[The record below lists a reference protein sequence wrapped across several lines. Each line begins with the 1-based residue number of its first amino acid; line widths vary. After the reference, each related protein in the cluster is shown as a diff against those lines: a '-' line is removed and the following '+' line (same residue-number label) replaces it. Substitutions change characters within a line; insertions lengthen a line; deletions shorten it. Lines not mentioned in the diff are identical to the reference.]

1 MYESYINKIEDVGKL
16 RNLKPK
22 TITLYQKNVS
32 RFLNYI
38 QKNPEELTCEDARN
52 YLLHLQGKGDKASTL
67 NNNNGSLV
75 FFYKRVLGKLWDDNL
90 VPRAINDY
98 AVPEVLSF
106 HDVEKLL
113 NATEDLKYKAIFAIM
128 YSSGLRIS
136 EVLHLHYEDISRKN
150 MQIYIRDSKTH
161 TARYALLSK
170 RARTRSIASTSKIK
184 SRLTA
189 ALVINSFE
197 SRPADLV
204 TTVTDHPERTGRYHP
219 YVSESLLRDIRSN
232 HTVLG
237 CLPLLFPQ
245 CCR

>member
-1 MYESYINKIEDVGKL
+1 MGRKFHHLTYSDRLKIEALHMAKHTSQEIADQLGVHVS
-16 RNLKPK
+16 
-22 TITLYQKNVS
+22 TINS
-32 RFLNYI
+32 
-38 QKNPEELTCEDARN
+38 
-52 YLLHLQGKGDKASTL
+52 
-67 NNNNGSLV
+67 
-75 FFYKRVLGKLWDDNL
+75 
-90 VPRAINDY
+90 
-98 AVPEVLSF
+98 
-106 HDVEKLL
+106 
-113 NATEDLKYKAIFAIM
+113 
-128 YSSGLRIS
+128 
-136 EVLHLHYEDISRKN
+136 
-150 MQIYIRDSKTH
+150 
-161 TARYALLSK
+161 
-170 RARTRSIASTSKIK
+170 TRSIASTSKIK

>member
-1 MYESYINKIEDVGKL
+1 MDKEKLIKLAED
-16 RNLKPK
+16 
-22 TITLYQKNVS
+22 LYQS
-32 RFLNYI
+32 AF
-38 QKNPEELTCEDARN
+38 DA
-52 YLLHLQGKGDKASTL
+52 
-67 NNNNGSLV
+67 
-75 FFYKRVLGKLWDDNL
+75 
-90 VPRAINDY
+90 
-98 AVPEVLSF
+98 
-106 HDVEKLL
+106 
-113 NATEDLKYKAIFAIM
+113 NAYYAIM
-128 YSSGLRIS
+128 
-136 EVLHLHYEDISRKN
+136 
-150 MQIYIRDSKTH
+150 MQYREMSKKYNNEMNLSP
-161 TARYALLSK
+161 AFYQVVYGALQKACFMEIAKLYG
-170 RARTRSIASTSKIK
+170 TRSIASTSKIK

>member
-32 RFLNYI
+32 RFLNFI
-38 QKNPEELTCEDARN
+38 QKNPEELTCEDAKN
-52 YLLHLQGKGDKASTL
+52 YLLYLQGKGNKASTL

-106 HDVEKLL
+106 NDVEKLL

-136 EVLHLHYEDISRKN
+136 ENCGGY
-150 MQIYIRDSKTH
+150 H
-161 TARYALLSK
+161 TW
-170 RARTRSIASTSKIK
+170 
-184 SRLTA
+184 
-189 ALVINSFE
+189 
-197 SRPADLV
+197 
-204 TTVTDHPERTGRYHP
+204 
-219 YVSESLLRDIRSN
+219 
-232 HTVLG
+232 
-237 CLPLLFPQ
+237 Q
-245 CCR
+245 

>member
-1 MYESYINKIEDVGKL
+1 MQPLKQNELIRRIFLSSSFLGIKIFTHFFTKKMRITLFILNHRYVPFQLHHLAIMASHHFPDYPIPSLYASYQLKGLRKYVLFQL
-16 RNLKPK
+16 RN
-22 TITLYQKNVS
+22 
-32 RFLNYI
+32 
-38 QKNPEELTCEDARN
+38 
-52 YLLHLQGKGDKASTL
+52 G
-67 NNNNGSLV
+67 
-75 FFYKRVLGKLWDDNL
+75 
-90 VPRAINDY
+90 
-98 AVPEVLSF
+98 
-106 HDVEKLL
+106 
-113 NATEDLKYKAIFAIM
+113 
-128 YSSGLRIS
+128 
-136 EVLHLHYEDISRKN
+136 
-150 MQIYIRDSKTH
+150 
-161 TARYALLSK
+161 
-170 RARTRSIASTSKIK
+170 TRSIASTSKIK

>member
-1 MYESYINKIEDVGKL
+1 MKLLEVLKMKSRIRLLRERKRMSQLMLGREIGVSQQIISRIEND
-16 RNLKPK
+16 
-22 TITLYQKNVS
+22 I
-32 RFLNYI
+32 
-38 QKNPEELTCEDARN
+38 
-52 YLLHLQGKGDKASTL
+52 STL
-67 NNNNGSLV
+67 SIDLLV
-75 FFYKRVLGKLWDDNL
+75 NLANYFNVTTDYILG
-90 VPRAINDY
+90 I
-98 AVPEVLSF
+98 S
-106 HDVEKLL
+106 
-113 NATEDLKYKAIFAIM
+113 DLKR
-128 YSSGLRIS
+128 GL
-136 EVLHLHYEDISRKN
+136 EGQLKENKC
-150 MQIYIRDSKTH
+150 
-161 TARYALLSK
+161 
-170 RARTRSIASTSKIK
+170 TRSIASTSKIK